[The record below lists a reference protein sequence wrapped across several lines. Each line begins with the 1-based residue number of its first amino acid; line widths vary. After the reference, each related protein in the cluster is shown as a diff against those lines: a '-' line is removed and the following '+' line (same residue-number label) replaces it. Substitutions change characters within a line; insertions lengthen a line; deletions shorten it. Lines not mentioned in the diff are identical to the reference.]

1 MNAYKEKY
9 ITQFYSTT
17 LKIPPSM
24 LGDDGM
30 MYPTSCNLLQSSHFL
45 QRFRKKW
52 RNTGQTIEKYFHFG
66 ICRCSFLENLI

>member
-24 LGDDGM
+24 LGDDGI
-30 MYPTSCNLLQSSHFL
+30 L
-45 QRFRKKW
+45 RFTICSKAAIRCRDLEKYS
-52 RNTGQTIEKYFHFG
+52 QTIEKYSHFG
-66 ICRCSFLENLI
+66 ICGCSIFENLI

>member
-24 LGDDGM
+24 LGDDRIPRLVICSKAAILCRDLEKM
-30 MYPTSCNLLQSSHFL
+30 EEYRPNYRKIFSLWNLQM
-45 QRFRKKW
+45 
-52 RNTGQTIEKYFHFG
+52 
-66 ICRCSFLENLI
+66 